1 MIWSMLFV
9 CDLQMFFV
17 CFPSI
22 FITGWFFFIYIFFCQ
37 QTPETEAH
45 SILLLTAMCIPYIFN
60 FLSSCWKVHFG
71 NEKPPSILTVVLV
84 SISLFQCEYK
94 KIGKTNCY
102 CPFSRQLKSMFKFS
116 VMHVHIKLFDMSYN
130 RQ

>member
-1 MIWSMLFV
+1 MLFV

-22 FITGWFFFIYIFFCQ
+22 FFFIYIFFCQ

-45 SILLLTAMCIPYIFN
+45 SMLLLTAMCIPYIFN

-84 SISLFQCEYK
+84 SISLFHCEYK